1 MLKNRRYSEFFFCT
15 ANITFHTANTIADTP
30 NNIHICIPLSYL
42 LITCHQQFFTSE
54 TNFQICLKNYFF
66 NNTKNKAKIN
76 KTTNMINP
84 ENIISLLFPTT
95 LWYAITEIK
104 TTLTISDEISTNHN
118 IFQYLI
124 SFIRYSHLFYHK
136 TNPKYYCYKIFTQ
149 IKPHSPN
156 FKL

>member
-15 ANITFHTANTIADTP
+15 ANITFHTANRIAGTP

-42 LITCHQQFFTSE
+42 LITCHQQLFTSE

-84 ENIISLLFPTT
+84 ENIIISPFFDNFPIFYRKNQNYTNHIC
-95 LWYAITEIK
+95 WNFDKSQYFS
-104 TTLTISDEISTNHN
+104 ISD
-118 IFQYLI
+118 
-124 SFIRYSHLFYHK
+124 FIHPVFTFILSQNQSQILLLQNFYSDK
-136 TNPKYYCYKIFTQ
+136 TPFT
-149 IKPHSPN
+149 
-156 FKL
+156 